1 MEISQIFNK
10 KRYFLKF
17 NGLRY
22 SFFKKIEDK
31 SIKKEDYK
39 EFYET
44 PRLTSEIIF
53 FAKNAYRIL
62 EQMKTLNEASILQFK
77 ELKSMLC
84 LKCKRFVFQ
93 SSIVDEYLSLLM
105 PFLNTMFI
113 LQDRIM
119 PIIAKVSNISLK
131 PRNKE
136 EGETER
142 HYKNYKNKF
151 KKSLDSFYSFATDD
165 KKNLSRFSPEIQA
178 IVKEYWNSNGE
189 LIRKYR
195 NIEQHI
201 FNLVIH
207 SYFQINPEE
216 KLLIILPDN
225 PKAQPQNYKYHNR
238 NAYDFFKLAFREF
251 NFFVEKMAKALKFE
265 EQMHSLELT
274 DLGRINLEKIPDYST
289 ICVVISNNNGFEIC
303 KESGFPSKLITK
315 PIKIDKNIQITK
327 KY

>member
-22 SFFKKIEDK
+22 QFLKKTINK
-31 SIKKEDYK
+31 SIEVYKDYK
-39 EFYET
+39 KYF
-44 PRLTSEIIF
+44 RLATEVMF
-53 FAKNAYRIL
+53 FAKNGYRIL
-62 EQMKTLNEASILQFK
+62 EQMEMLNNASILQFR
-77 ELKSMLC
+77 EMKSLLS

-105 PFLNTMFI
+105 PFLNTMYI

-119 PIIAKVSNISLK
+119 PIIARADNISLK
-131 PRNKE
+131 PRDIGE
-136 EGETER
+136 IETEIQ
-142 HYKNYKNKF
+142 YKKYKKRF
-151 KKSLDSFYSFATDD
+151 KKSLNSFYSFAEN
-165 KKNLSRFSPEIQA
+165 KNLLSRFSPEIQV
-178 IVKEYWNSNGE
+178 IVKEYWRSNGE
-189 LIRKYR
+189 VIRKYR

-207 SYFQINPEE
+207 TYFQIYPKE

-225 PKAQPQNYKYHNR
+225 PKAQPQYFKYN
-238 NAYDFFKLAFREF
+238 NKDAYNFLKLAFREF

-265 EQMHSLELT
+265 EQMHNLEVTGLEKM
-274 DLGRINLEKIPDYST
+274 NLEKASDYST
-289 ICVVISNNNGFEIC
+289 IGVAISYNKGFEIS
-303 KESGFPSKLITK
+303 KDSGFPSKAI
-315 PIKIDKNIQITK
+315 IKNIKVDNNIQITK